1 MTLLLTTPEQHS
13 FEDPTLELDEKR
25 LNKWLASLPVL
36 NAGDSLR
43 QVLAALEP
51 LNEQRLDVDKR
62 LRLMGLYQATVK
74 RLYDSSEPLRLR
86 QQPLSRQQRQAT
98 VDNVERLCLATA
110 NGFKIAIKEIH
121 AAGIQPQDSARFAQ
135 LLRRAVQQL
144 AAALL
149 HSYRF
154 YRPEPPFVFLELNQ
168 LYRLARHHGVHEV
181 KGDAEGNSTANSLAD
196 IYQAIC
202 LLSLTDPFSAEEG
215 QVDWY
220 FRSLLQFVPGTR
232 IIPGNSWQGT
242 PEGLFY
248 IDLQSDSRPRH
259 CVFLQSPVAGDEPH
273 ILDAR
278 TPLQRMHKTLVALPA
293 DRRSKRIETNLLK
306 ALLPEVT
313 PRDRRRS
320 ERRSA
325 GRWIEVV
332 TGLQAVC
339 DYLNQHVGAGLP
351 ANKPGHGNI
360 TIRGQARSYGKT
372 PRRGEQVEATRWRIQ
387 DASDKGYRLAWGES
401 AASLLQV
408 GDLVCVVADSK
419 EEKRSFQLLVVRWVC
434 DERDKGTELG
444 VEKLAGMPN
453 PVRVEVPGEDDVDA
467 CQALFL
473 SSTGARDSVARLL
486 APPEVYC
493 ENRSLL
499 LYVGDREVPVRCTMR
514 VEQAPEFDCFE
525 FTSAR

>member
-25 LNKWLASLPVL
+25 LSKWLASLPVL

-43 QVLAALEP
+43 QVLGALEP

-168 LYRLARHHGVHEV
+168 LYRLARHHGLHEMT
-181 KGDAEGNSTANSLAD
+181 GDATESSTGNSLAD

-215 QVDWY
+215 QVDRY

-232 IIPGNSWQGT
+232 IIPGNGWQGT

-293 DRRSKRIETNLLK
+293 DRRSKRIEANLLR

-339 DYLNQHVGAGLP
+339 DYIKSSL
-351 ANKPGHGNI
+351 
-360 TIRGQARSYGKT
+360 S
-372 PRRGEQVEATRWRIQ
+372 GEQVEATRWRIQ

-401 AASLLQV
+401 AASMLQV
-408 GDLVCVVADSK
+408 GELVCVVADSK

-444 VEKLAGMPN
+444 VEKLAGVPN
-453 PVRVEVPGEDDVDA
+453 PVRVEIPCEDDVDA

-473 SSTGARDSVARLL
+473 SSTGARDSVARLV
-486 APPEVYC
+486 APSAVYC

-499 LYVGDREVPVRCTMR
+499 LYVGEREVPVRCTMR
-514 VEQAPEFDCFE
+514 VEQAPGFDCFE

>member
-1 MTLLLTTPEQHS
+1 MTLLLTIPEQHS

-25 LNKWLASLPVL
+25 LKKWLAGLPVL
-36 NAGDSLR
+36 NAGDSLC
-43 QVLAALEP
+43 QVLDALEP

-62 LRLMGLYQATVK
+62 LRLLSLYQATVK

-86 QQPLSRQQRQAT
+86 QQPLSQQQRQDT

-110 NGFKIAIKEIH
+110 NGFKIAIKEIY
-121 AAGIQPQDSARFAQ
+121 AAGIQPQGAARFGKV
-135 LLRRAVQQL
+135 LRWAVQQL

-154 YRPEPPFVFLELNQ
+154 YRPEPPSVFLELNQ
-168 LYRLARHHGVHEV
+168 LYRLARHYGVHDMSEDS
-181 KGDAEGNSTANSLAD
+181 KGGNTGNSLAG
-196 IYQAIC
+196 IYQAVC

-215 QVDWY
+215 RADRY
-220 FRSLLQFVPGTR
+220 FRSLLQFAPGTR

-248 IDLQSDSRPRH
+248 IDLKSDSRPLH

-278 TPLQRMHKTLVALPA
+278 TPLQQMHKTLLALPA
-293 DRRSKRIETNLLK
+293 DRRRQRIETNLLR

-320 ERRSA
+320 ERRL
-325 GRWIEVV
+325 GERWIEVV
-332 TGLQAVC
+332 VGLEGVCGYIKSCQRDDQA
-339 DYLNQHVGAGLP
+339 
-351 ANKPGHGNI
+351 
-360 TIRGQARSYGKT
+360 
-372 PRRGEQVEATRWRIQ
+372 EATRWRIK
-387 DASDKGYRLAWGES
+387 DASDQGYRLAWGES

-408 GDLVCVVADSK
+408 GDLVCVVADSD

-444 VEKLAGMPN
+444 VEKLAGVPN
-453 PVRVEVPGEDDVDA
+453 PVRVVVPDEADVDA

-473 SSTGARDSVARLL
+473 PSTGDPGSVARLV
-486 APPEVYC
+486 APPEVFR
-493 ENRSLL
+493 ENRPLL
-499 LYVGDREVPVRCTMR
+499 LHVGEREVPVCSTVRI
-514 VEQAPEFDCFE
+514 EQAPGFDCFE
-525 FTSAR
+525 FTSVRYGSSD

>member
-25 LNKWLASLPVL
+25 LKKWLVSLPVL

-43 QVLAALEP
+43 QILSALEP
-51 LNEQRLDVDKR
+51 LNEQRLDIDKR
-62 LRLMGLYQATVK
+62 LRLMSLYQATVK

-86 QQPLSRQQRQAT
+86 QQPLSRQQRQVT
-98 VDNVERLCLATA
+98 VDNVERLCLAIA
-110 NGFKIAIKEIH
+110 NGFKIMIKEIH
-121 AAGIQPQDSARFAQ
+121 AAGVKPQDRERFGQ
-135 LLRRAVQQL
+135 VLRRAVHQL

-168 LYRLARHHGVHEV
+168 LYRLARHHGIHEMA
-181 KGDAEGNSTANSLAD
+181 GDSQGSSTSNSLAD

-202 LLSLTDPFSAEEG
+202 LLSLTDPFSTEEG
-215 QVDWY
+215 QVDQY
-220 FRSLLQFVPGTR
+220 FRSLLQYVPGTR

-259 CVFLQSPVAGDEPH
+259 CVFMQSPVAGDEPH

-278 TPLQRMHKTLVALPA
+278 APLQRMHKALAALPA
-293 DRRSKRIETNLLK
+293 DRRSKRIETDLLR

-320 ERRSA
+320 ERRTA

-332 TGLQAVC
+332 VGLEAVC
-339 DYLNQHVGAGLP
+339 DYIKSCH
-351 ANKPGHGNI
+351 
-360 TIRGQARSYGKT
+360 S
-372 PRRGEQVEATRWRIQ
+372 GEQAEATRWRVQ
-387 DASDKGYRLAWGES
+387 DTSDRGYRLAWGES
-401 AASLLQV
+401 AANMLQV
-408 GDLVCVVADSK
+408 NDLVYVIADSD
-419 EEKRSFQLLVVRWVC
+419 EEKRSFQMLVVRWVC

-444 VEKLAGMPN
+444 VEKLAGVPN
-453 PVRVEVPGEDDVDA
+453 PVRVVVPGEADVEA

-473 SSTGARDSVARLL
+473 SSTGERGSLARIV
-486 APPEVYC
+486 APPEIYC

-499 LYVGDREVPVRCTMR
+499 VYVGDREVPVCCTGR
-514 VEQAPEFDCFE
+514 IEQAPGFDCFE

>member
-25 LNKWLASLPVL
+25 LKKWLASLPVF

-43 QVLAALEP
+43 QILSALEP
-51 LNEQRLDVDKR
+51 LNEQRLDIDKR
-62 LRLMGLYQATVK
+62 LRLMSLYQTTVK

-86 QQPLSRQQRQAT
+86 QQPLSRQQRQDT
-98 VDNVERLCLATA
+98 VDTVERLCLATA
-110 NGFKIAIKEIH
+110 NGFKIMIKEIH
-121 AAGIQPQDSARFAQ
+121 AAGIKPQDRDCFGQ
-135 LLRRAVQQL
+135 VLRWAVHQL

-149 HSYRF
+149 YSYRF

-168 LYRLARHHGVHEV
+168 LYRLARHHGIHEMA
-181 KGDAEGNSTANSLAD
+181 GGSQGSSTSNSLAD

-202 LLSLTDPFSAEEG
+202 LLSLTDPFSTEEG
-215 QVDWY
+215 QVDQY
-220 FRSLLQFVPGTR
+220 YRSLLQYVPGTR

-248 IDLQSDSRPRH
+248 IDLQSDSRPHH
-259 CVFLQSPVAGDEPH
+259 CVFMQSPVAGDEPH

-278 TPLQRMHKTLVALPA
+278 APLQRMHKALAALPA
-293 DRRSKRIETNLLK
+293 DRRSKRIETDLLR

-320 ERRSA
+320 ERRTA

-332 TGLQAVC
+332 VGLEAVC
-339 DYLNQHVGAGLP
+339 DYIKSCQ
-351 ANKPGHGNI
+351 
-360 TIRGQARSYGKT
+360 S
-372 PRRGEQVEATRWRIQ
+372 GEQAEATRWRVQ
-387 DASDKGYRLAWGES
+387 DTSERGYRLAWGES
-401 AASLLQV
+401 AASMLQV
-408 GDLVCVVADSK
+408 GDLVCVVADSDD
-419 EEKRSFQLLVVRWVC
+419 EKHSFQLLVVRWVC

-444 VEKLAGMPN
+444 VEKLAGVPN
-453 PVRVEVPGEDDVDA
+453 PVRVVVPGEADVEA

-473 SSTGARDSVARLL
+473 SSTGERGSLARIV
-486 APPEVYC
+486 APPEIYC

-499 LYVGDREVPVRCTMR
+499 LYAGDREVPVCCTGR
-514 VEQAPEFDCFE
+514 IEQAPGFDCFE